1 MRNFRRASIQSQIL
15 ILATF
20 LVVLVSVVATAM
32 EPYIYGRHDRGF
44 QNGLFA
50 ARAAMV
56 AEQFAQANSAQDEVA
71 VLTRAAALGVGVEKL
86 SLDRPLAGKQQM
98 VSPGELVA
106 RINTM
111 LADNIFAAFH
121 RFAIGQSHPDVL
133 TVGIDDKRALVFQ
146 LPVFPSYVWFVP
158 AAASGFLKIVIPLVL
173 LAYFSSRLIT
183 EPLRH
188 FAAAAKRASME
199 GSWEKPFEP
208 DGASEIRSLA
218 ESLNV
223 MSDRIQSMAED
234 RTRMLSGVGHDLRT
248 PLTRL
253 RMRAERSGEPE
264 LRSLMLTDIA
274 TLSFMIDECLAYFK
288 DASTAEADRKV
299 DISSLLQT
307 IATDF
312 SDMGIDVSF
321 TGPRRLAFICK
332 PQALTRAITNLVDN
346 ASRYA
351 KQVEIDLR
359 ESDDGGIKISVGD
372 NGPGL
377 TDEAKAK
384 VLEPFFKV
392 DKSRQISAKGGS
404 GLGLGLPIAKGIV
417 TKAHN
422 GQLTLLDRK
431 PTGLVVVI
439 DLPAPQGIQPGG
451 SPSIPSS
458 H

>member
-1 MRNFRRASIQSQIL
+1 MRNFRRASIQNQIL

-50 ARAAMV
+50 ARAEAI
-56 AEQFAQANSAQDEVA
+56 AEQFAQAGSAQDEDA
-71 VLTRAAALGVGVEKL
+71 VLARAAALGVAVERT
-86 SLDRPLAGKQQM
+86 SPDRPRAGEQRL
-98 VSPGELVA
+98 SPGDLVA
-106 RINTM
+106 RIDAM
-111 LADNIFAAFH
+111 LADNVLTALH
-121 RFAIGQSHPDVL
+121 RFVMGQSHPDVL
-133 TVGIDDKRALVFQ
+133 TVGIDEKRALSFQ
-146 LPVFPSYVWFVP
+146 LPVFPSYLWFVP
-158 AAASGFLKIVIPLVL
+158 AAASGFLKIVIPLVM

-183 EPLRH
+183 EPLRR

-199 GSWEKPFEP
+199 GSLEKPFEP
-208 DGASEIRSLA
+208 DGAAEIRSLA

-234 RTRMLSGVGHDLRT
+234 RTRVLSGVGHDLRT

-253 RMRAERSGEPE
+253 RMRAERSAEPE
-264 LRSLMLTDIA
+264 LRSLMLADIA
-274 TLSFMIDECLAYFK
+274 TLNFMIDECLAYFK
-288 DASTAEADRKV
+288 DPSVRAVDRKV

-312 SDMGIDVSF
+312 SDTGVDVRF
-321 TGPRRLAFICK
+321 TGPRRLAFVCK
-332 PQALTRAITNLVDN
+332 PQALTRAITNLVEN

-351 KQVEIDLR
+351 TQVEIDLQCR
-359 ESDDGGIKISVGD
+359 EDGGIRIEVRD

-377 TDEAKAK
+377 TDELKAK
-384 VLEPFFKV
+384 VLEPFFKA
-392 DKSRQISAKGGS
+392 DKSRQIGAKGGS
-404 GLGLGLPIAKGIV
+404 GLGLGLPIAQGIV

-422 GQLTLLDRK
+422 GQLTLVDGK
-431 PTGLVVVI
+431 PRGLVVVI
-439 DLPAPQGIQPGG
+439 DLPAP
-451 SPSIPSS
+451 